1 MIPKK
6 NKYDVII
13 CGGGLAGL
21 TLARQL
27 KVEFPELNTL
37 VLEKQKFPKPI
48 ATYKVGESTT
58 EIASFYFKEDLGLD
72 SYFKNAHFKKLGF
85 RFILG
90 DGQQKW
96 TDRPEIGLSNYP
108 PYDSLQMDRGVLEND
123 LYNINQLSGV
133 EIIDGTTLKDI
144 QINEKAQ
151 DNIVQIKTED
161 QDFDLSCRWVID
173 AMGRRFFFH
182 EKFQLTKKTETPHN
196 AVWFRVKGRFDV
208 EDMVSKDNATYH
220 NQVPHKNRYY
230 STFHIM
236 GQGYW
241 VWLIPLNS
249 GYTSLGIVASEAYHD
264 LKTFNT
270 KSKAREWLSKYEPA
284 IASHLENYPLEDF
297 LRTKNY
303 SHSATQ
309 VYSIDRWACTGEAAV
324 FADPLY
330 SVGSNMIAYENTCI
344 IDLIR
349 KDLKHSLEENEVER
363 LSQFVISQ
371 NEWLIDHIQGS
382 YPYLGHPQVY
392 TLAYLWSVVIGWSL
406 DCPQMFNKTFLD
418 LDVKTQLDK
427 ETSKIIFALGRMKKL
442 FLDWHKVANNTFTF
456 DYIDYLKIPFILD
469 IFKRNLAPNKSLET
483 LIADRIHTAERLEEF
498 AQVIFLIVVK
508 DVMPEKLDLF
518 QEPVWLNVN
527 AISLDP
533 DAWEKDGLFEPKTE
547 PRDLKHIE
555 RQILKMI
562 HYKTEAKE
570 KIDLDISIF

>member
-72 SYFKNAHFKKLGF
+72 SYFKNAHYKKLGF

-96 TDRPEIGLSNYP
+96 TDRPEIGLSDYP

-123 LYNINQLSGV
+123 LYNINKLSGV
-133 EIIDGTTLKDI
+133 EIIDGATLKDI

-161 QDFDLSCRWVID
+161 QDFDLRCRWVID
-173 AMGRRFFFH
+173 AMGRRLFFH
-182 EKFQLTKKTETPHN
+182 EKFQLTKKMETPHN

-208 EDMVSKDNATYH
+208 EDMVSKDNSSYH

-270 KSKAREWLSKYEPA
+270 KSKAREWLSTQEPA
-284 IASHLENYPLEDF
+284 IAEHLENFALEDF

-349 KDLKHSLEENEVER
+349 KDLNNSLEENQVER

-418 LDVKTQLDK
+418 LEVKTQLDK

-456 DYIDYLKIPFILD
+456 DYIDYLKIPFILE
-469 IFKRNLAPNKSLET
+469 IFKKNLAPNKSLDT

-518 QEPVWLNVN
+518 QEPIWLNVN

-533 DAWEKDGLFEPKTE
+533 EAWEKDGLFEPKTE
-547 PRDLKHIE
+547 PRDLKNME
-555 RQILKMI
+555 SQILEMI